1 VFKLI
6 IDSDDEM
13 RKLIREEVK
22 GALIAMSREEM
33 QKQVDEGIRRA
44 MGPGVTTM
52 DALVLKSF
60 DKTLALH
67 VSRQLGSFSVVEA
80 AREAIRT
87 TVAQTLNKVA
97 SAQVGLAMAKIDVEA
112 VVRKA
117 FGNITI
123 SAKVEEKP

>member
-1 VFKLI
+1 MFKFI

-52 DALVLKSF
+52 DALVLKSL

-87 TVAQTLNKVA
+87 TVAQTLNKIA

>member
-52 DALVLKSF
+52 DALVLKSL

>member
-6 IDSDDEM
+6 IESDDEM

-52 DALVLKSF
+52 DALVLKSL

-87 TVAQTLNKVA
+87 QVKQVLDKVVN
-97 SAQVGLAMAKIDVEA
+97 AQVGMAMAKIDVEA

-117 FGNITI
+117 FGKITI
-123 SAKVEEKP
+123 SAEA

>member
-52 DALVLKSF
+52 DALVLKSL

-87 TVAQTLNKVA
+87 TVAQTLNKIA

>member
-1 VFKLI
+1 MFKLI

>member
-1 VFKLI
+1 MFKLI

-52 DALVLKSF
+52 DALVLKSL

-87 TVAQTLNKVA
+87 TVAQTLNKIA